1 MKGRDDFRAFSF
13 TRAATGTVLALVL
26 GAVMAGC
33 STRQVYSTSQHQ
45 AISLGAGDLDKYGV
59 AIITP
64 SSVTGQEED
73 KEALALTFAEVM
85 RARRPAVQ
93 TVTLAET
100 LGAINRNGLA
110 RAYKEMYDDY
120 QRTGVLKRQTL
131 QALSDHTGTRYL
143 LQLKLAAF
151 GQGSSNRWGVL
162 GIRVLDTK
170 YARIRLF
177 AQIWDAADGSVAWEG
192 VEELDYAFET
202 TREQAASFR
211 EVVSET
217 AGRLIARLP

>member
-1 MKGRDDFRAFSF
+1 MKGQDGPLISVRRVVS
-13 TRAATGTVLALVL
+13 RTVVALVL
-26 GAVMAGC
+26 TALATGC

-45 AISLGAGDLDKYGV
+45 AITLAAGDLDAHGV

-73 KEALALTFAEVM
+73 KEALALTFAEVL

-110 RAYKEMYDDY
+110 RAYKDMYDDY
-120 QRTGVLKRQTL
+120 QRTGILKRQTL
-131 QALSDHTGTRYL
+131 QALAGHTGARYL

-151 GQGSSNRWGVL
+151 GQGSSNRWGIL
-162 GIRVLDTK
+162 GVRVVDTK

-177 AQIWDAADGSVAWEG
+177 GQIWDAADGSVAWEG
-192 VEELDYAFET
+192 MEELDYAFET
-202 TREQAASFR
+202 TRERAVSFR
-211 EVVSET
+211 EVVRET
-217 AGRLIARLP
+217 SGRLIARLP

>member
-1 MKGRDDFRAFSF
+1 MKGQDALPVVWSACRFV
-13 TRAATGTVLALVL
+13 VLAL
-26 GAVMAGC
+26 AVFAAGC
-33 STRQVYSTSQHQ
+33 ATRQIYSVSQHH
-45 AISLGAGDLDKYGV
+45 AISLSAGDLDAHGI

-73 KEALALTFAEVM
+73 KEALALTFAEVL
-85 RARRPAVQ
+85 RARRPAVH

-120 QRTGVLKRQTL
+120 HRSGVLRRQTL
-131 QALSDHTGTRYL
+131 QTLADHTRTRYL

-151 GQGSSNRWGVL
+151 GQGSSNRWGFL
-162 GIRVLDTK
+162 GVRVLDTK

-177 AQIWDAADGSVAWEG
+177 AQIWDATDGSVAWEG

-211 EVVSET
+211 EVVRET

>member
-1 MKGRDDFRAFSF
+1 MEGWDAPSGVSWAR
-13 TRAATGTVLALVL
+13 LAL
-26 GAVMAGC
+26 AVIAVALLAGGC

-45 AISLGAGDLDKYGV
+45 TISLRPGDLDAHGI

-73 KEALALTFAEVM
+73 RQALALTFAEVL
-85 RARRPAVQ
+85 RTHRPEVE

-120 QRTGVLKRQTL
+120 QRTGILKRETL
-131 QALSDHTGTRYL
+131 RALAEHTRMRYL
-143 LQLKLAAF
+143 LQLKLASF

-162 GIRVLDTK
+162 GWRVLDTK

-177 AQIWDAADGSVAWEG
+177 VQVWDSADGSVAWEG

-202 TREQAASFR
+202 TRERAATFR

-217 AGRLIARLP
+217 AGRLIACLP

>member
-1 MKGRDDFRAFSF
+1 MYSRCRIAVSS
-13 TRAATGTVLALVL
+13 VVLLALAAS
-26 GAVMAGC
+26 AVGC

-45 AISLGAGDLDKYGV
+45 AISLSPGDLDRHGV

-73 KEALALTFAEVM
+73 KEALALTFAEVL
-85 RARRPAVQ
+85 RARRPAVK

-110 RAYKEMYDDY
+110 RAYKQMYDDY
-120 QRTGVLKRQTL
+120 QHTGIFKRQTL
-131 QALSDHTGTRYL
+131 QALADHTQTRYL
-143 LQLKLAAF
+143 LQLKLGSF
-151 GQGSSNRWGVL
+151 GQGSSNRWGIL
-162 GIRVLDTK
+162 GVRVLDTQ

-177 AQIWDAADGSVAWEG
+177 VQIWDAADGSVAWEG

-202 TREQAASFR
+202 TREQSASFR